1 MNVDFTKPF
10 NKQFE
15 KLPRKFQEQAKA
27 AIALFLDDVAAP
39 SLRNHA
45 LKGKWIGHRSIS
57 AGGDLRLHFKMV
69 NETTVLF
76 VAVGSHSQL
85 YK

>member
-1 MNVDFTKPF
+1 MNVDFTKAF

-15 KLPRKFQEQAKA
+15 KLPLKQQVQAREA
-27 AIALFLDDVAAP
+27 VVLFLQNATAP
-39 SLRNHA
+39 SLRSHG
-45 LKGKWIGHRSIS
+45 LKGEWQGYRSIT
-57 AGGDLRLHFKMV
+57 AGGDLRLHLKIIDDD
-69 NETTVLF
+69 TVLF

>member
-1 MNVDFTKPF
+1 MNIDFTKQF

-15 KLPRKFQEQAKA
+15 KLPRKLREQAKTT
-27 AIALFLDDVAAP
+27 IALFLDDLAAP

-45 LKGKWIGHRSIS
+45 LRGEWAGHRSIS
-57 AGGDLRLHFKMV
+57 AGGDLRLHFKMIG
-69 NETTVLF
+69 EATVLF
-76 VAVGSHSQL
+76 VAIGSHSQL